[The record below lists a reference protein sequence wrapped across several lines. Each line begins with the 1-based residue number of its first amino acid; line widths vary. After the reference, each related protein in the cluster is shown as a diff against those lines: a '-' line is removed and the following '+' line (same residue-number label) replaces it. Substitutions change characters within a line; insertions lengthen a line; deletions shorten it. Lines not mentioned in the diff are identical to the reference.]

1 MTIKFEARMEENERC
16 LVAVHHLEEALDKDL
31 HDSVIESQ
39 NKNLTDEQIHNI
51 LDDLRLAT
59 ERFTEA
65 ENKQQETST
74 NNEILG
80 GTVVDTKSLRSGGSR
95 QSETRDTIFN
105 KFTPLTLRQKHDKY
119 PKIYPKIYPKM
130 YPSLSPNP
138 PQTEAYEGH
147 PVCPINSMF
156 FPKRLADMELK
167 TKSTLWQLNRIHE
180 HKSNKIVALER
191 IEASIKKNM
200 RRL

>member
-1 MTIKFEARMEENERC
+1 MEENERC
-16 LVAVHHLEEALDKDL
+16 LEAVHHLEEALDKDL
-31 HDSVIESQ
+31 HNSVIESQ

-80 GTVVDTKSLRSGGSR
+80 GTVVDTKSVRSGGSR

-105 KFTPLTLRQKHDKY
+105 EFTPLTLRQKHDKY
-119 PKIYPKIYPKM
+119 RKIYPR
-130 YPSLSPNP
+130 LSPTP
-138 PQTEAYEGH
+138 SQTEAHEGH
-147 PVCPINSMF
+147 PVCPVNSMF

-167 TKSTLWQLNRIHE
+167 TKSTLWKLNRIHE

>member
-16 LVAVHHLEEALDKDL
+16 LEAVHHLEEALDKDL
-31 HDSVIESQ
+31 HNSVIESQ

-51 LDDLRLAT
+51 LDDLRFAT

-65 ENKQQETST
+65 EKKPQETST
-74 NNEILG
+74 NNEIFG

-95 QSETRDTIFN
+95 QSETRDTIF
-105 KFTPLTLRQKHDKY
+105 L
-119 PKIYPKIYPKM
+119 
-130 YPSLSPNP
+130 
-138 PQTEAYEGH
+138 
-147 PVCPINSMF
+147 
-156 FPKRLADMELK
+156 KRLADMELK
-167 TKSTLWQLNRIHE
+167 TKSTLWKLNRIHE

>member
-1 MTIKFEARMEENERC
+1 MTIKFEARMDKNERC
-16 LVAVHHLEEALDKDL
+16 LEAVHHLEEALDKDL
-31 HDSVIESQ
+31 HNSVIESQ

-95 QSETRDTIFN
+95 QSKTRDTIFN
-105 KFTPLTLRQKHDKY
+105 EFTALTLLQKHDKY
-119 PKIYPKIYPKM
+119 PKKYPKM
-130 YPSLSPNP
+130 YPSLYPTPS
-138 PQTEAYEGH
+138 QTEAHEGH
-147 PVCPINSMF
+147 PVCPVNSMF

-167 TKSTLWQLNRIHE
+167 TKSTLWKLNRIHE
-180 HKSNKIVALER
+180 HKSNKIVALEQ
-191 IEASIKKNM
+191 IEASIRKNM